1 MDMSTRMFQLLKAT
15 MIQLFFCFIVSLLH
29 CFIVPVA
36 LAQTNYLPLPKQG
49 LPSSPSVL
57 SLTASSAAEATMA
70 ASEATP
76 SSIVQ
81 KIVEKKE
88 DITEPSSPF
97 KGKLERYLI
106 EKKIGPL
113 GLTNFL
119 QHLIRQAVSQGVPAN
134 TIVLVLLLPL
144 VAALIASA
152 RHIIGLRG
160 FGIFTPAMISV
171 AFLATGIVAGLLLFG
186 TILIMA
192 TFSRMILRKL
202 RLQYLPRMALLL
214 WFICLGV
221 LAIIFLSPFIS
232 QPNLTAVTIF
242 PILIM
247 VLLAENFIE
256 VQSGGNMREAIRVTT
271 ETLIM
276 ALVCY
281 FVMSLED
288 LQKFV
293 LLKPELTVFGVGIYN
308 LFVGKYVGLRLME
321 YWRFRQI
328 IKNG

>member
-1 MDMSTRMFQLLKAT
+1 MKIIPLLY
-15 MIQLFFCFIVSLLH
+15 CFIIPLLY
-29 CFIVPVA
+29 CFLVVKPV
-36 LAQTNYLPLPKQG
+36 LAQTKYLNLE
-49 LPSSPSVL
+49 SASPS
-57 SLTASSAAEATMA
+57 AEATFSA
-70 ASEATP
+70 QEATS
-76 SSIVQ
+76 SSIVE
-81 KIVEKKE
+81 KIIEKKT
-88 DITEPSSPF
+88 DITEPTPEV
-97 KGKLERYLI
+97 KDKLERYLM
-106 EKKIGPL
+106 EKPL
-113 GLTNFL
+113 GPFGLNNFL
-119 QHLIRQAVSQGVPAN
+119 QHLILRAVKQGVPAN

-192 TFSRMILRKL
+192 TFSRIILRKL

-221 LAIIFLSPFIS
+221 LAIIAISPLIS

-247 VLLAENFIE
+247 ILLAENFIE

-271 ETLIM
+271 ETILI

-288 LQKFV
+288 LQRFV
-293 LLKPELTVFGVGIYN
+293 LLKPELTVLGVGIFN